1 MTTTT
6 TTYLLLDMTKPTQP
20 RQVGEYATRREAHRE
35 ALRLNLR
42 GYQVKAA

>member
-1 MTTTT
+1 MTATLFILIDLST
-6 TTYLLLDMTKPTQP
+6 PTQP

-42 GYQVKAA
+42 GYQVRAS